1 MAQLVE
7 RLVRNEEASGSNP
20 LISTKR
26 NLNRTTL
33 WRLGFSFFTHNYK
46 IVLRAFLWTKG
57 TLFIIQAHAV
67 VPLTKKLYFLWHK
80 TIVKILWLWYTYK
93 ATQFNMWQ
101 YRHTIGKD
109 VCPLFL
115 YCEFGTVLQ
124 LWVMRFSARYLRI
137 ARFYFL
143 P

>member
-33 WRLGFSFFTHNYK
+33 WRLGFSFFTHKHK
-46 IVLRAFLWTKG
+46 IVLGAFLLGKE
-57 TLFIIQAHAV
+57 TLF
-67 VPLTKKLYFLWHK
+67 
-80 TIVKILWLWYTYK
+80 
-93 ATQFNMWQ
+93 
-101 YRHTIGKD
+101 
-109 VCPLFL
+109 
-115 YCEFGTVLQ
+115 
-124 LWVMRFSARYLRI
+124 VM
-137 ARFYFL
+137 